1 MELSKDLQARQEV
14 RDLVEAAA
22 QAQNALRELD
32 QAAIDRHHDTPMMGT
47 IAALREKYDLHMK
60 VERFVSDDEG
70 VPQKDQAYIKE

>member
-32 QAAIDRHHDTPMMGT
+32 QAAIDRHHASPMMGT
-47 IAALREKYDLHMK
+47 IAALRE
-60 VERFVSDDEG
+60 
-70 VPQKDQAYIKE
+70 

>member
-32 QAAIDRHHDTPMMGT
+32 QAAIDRIVQAMAQTG
-47 IAALREKYDLHMK
+47 
-60 VERFVSDDEG
+60 SDHAQEL
-70 VPQKDQAYIKE
+70 AELA